1 MNIRVL
7 GSGPV
12 IAAILIALMV
22 TIGWAA
28 SLPIDTPYSMNNDQW
43 NGASNLA
50 ALRFESVNTGFS
62 KTITSAESPAV
73 LLALGPTHP
82 YTVAETASIQAFVSK
97 GGLLVVADAFGAGNS
112 LLQSLGVSARFDGRV
127 LIDTLFYTKQPTYP
141 IALNFKP
148 SHLTSNITRLVLSYA
163 SVLTVQPQTN
173 LTILATSTP
182 FSFLD
187 SNNNGKK
194 DVNEPSGPFPVL
206 AEMTIGRGS
215 IILFSS
221 PYSFTNSLLNEGD
234 NVVLLRDLIAS
245 RFQPGR
251 SVRLLLDETHLDVT
265 TFTAMKL
272 AYHDFAISIFVG
284 GMSEIGKLALTI
296 LAVGIIIARSM
307 FLRPTESAL
316 QFTDFEE
323 QEVRNPLDIDGVSQ
337 RHPTWNRRSLEYVAH
352 ELSESLRLRRIYE
365 EE

>member
-1 MNIRVL
+1 MKIRVL
-7 GSGPV
+7 GSGV
-12 IAAILIALMV
+12 VMAAVLIALMV

-28 SLPIDTPYSMNNDQW
+28 ASPIDAPYSMNNDQW
-43 NGASNLA
+43 NGASDLA
-50 ALRFESVNTGFS
+50 ALRFESVNTDFS
-62 KTITSAESPAV
+62 KAIASAESPAV

-82 YTVAETASIQAFVSK
+82 YTVAEAASIQTFVSK
-97 GGLLVVADAFGAGNS
+97 GGVLVVDDAFGAGNS

-141 IALNFKP
+141 IALSFKP
-148 SHLTSNITRLVLSYA
+148 SQLTNNLTRLVLSYA
-163 SVLTVQPQTN
+163 TVLTVQPKSN
-173 LTILATSTP
+173 LTVLATSTP

-221 PYSFTNSLLNEGD
+221 PYSFTNSILNEGD
-234 NVVLLRDLIAS
+234 NVVLLRNLIAS
-245 RFQPGR
+245 KSQPGR
-251 SVRLLLDETHLDVT
+251 SVKLLLDETHLDVT
-265 TFTAMKL
+265 AFTAMKMTFR
-272 AYHDFAISIFVG
+272 DFAISIFAG
-284 GMSEIGKLALTI
+284 GMSEIGKLGLTI
-296 LAVGIIIARSM
+296 LAVGIIIARFM

-316 QFTDFEE
+316 QFTESEE
-323 QEVRNPLDIDGVSQ
+323 IRDLLDIGGVSQ